1 MNRSEKRLVIIGTSS
16 NARLAKFYFD
26 TDSSYETVAFSV
38 NREFIKADEFE
49 GLPVIALEDLS
60 AKYPPAEYDAF
71 VAVGYNQMN
80 KVREKLY
87 LAAKSYGYKL
97 INYIS
102 SRCTYL
108 SQFPPGDNCFI
119 LEDNTIQPYVQIGN
133 NVVLWSG
140 NHIGHDVTISD
151 HCYITSQVVISGFV
165 LVKPYCFLGVNASI
179 RDGIVIETA
188 TLVGAG
194 ATIMKDTIEKGVYL
208 PPRSVLFDK
217 KSDQVVISS

>member
-1 MNRSEKRLVIIGTSS
+1 MNKKEKRLVIIGTTS

-26 TDSSYETVAFSV
+26 SDSPYETVAFSV
-38 NREFIKADEFE
+38 NREYIKDQAFE
-49 GLPVIALEDLS
+49 GLPVVALEDIS
-60 AKYPPAEYDAF
+60 TIYPPSEFDAF

-87 LAAKSYGYKL
+87 LEVKSYGYNL
-97 INYIS
+97 VNYIS

-119 LEDNTIQPYVQIGN
+119 LEDNTIQPYVKIGS

-165 LVKPYCFLGVNASI
+165 LVKPYCFLGVNATI